1 VSVIGLIA
9 WFAHAL
15 TLTMS
20 VQALG
25 ESTTSRGADG
35 LVAHS
40 GWYSM
45 QKSTHPIG
53 GRVGSPTAM

>member
-1 VSVIGLIA
+1 MIGLIA
-9 WFAHAL
+9 RFAQAL

-20 VQALG
+20 AQALG

-35 LVAHS
+35 LAAQS
-40 GWYSM
+40 GWYST

>member
-1 VSVIGLIA
+1 MSVIGLIA
-9 WFAHAL
+9 WFAQAL

-20 VQALG
+20 AQALG

-35 LVAHS
+35 LVEHS
-40 GWYSM
+40 GLYST
-45 QKSTHPIG
+45 QNSTHPIG

>member
-1 VSVIGLIA
+1 
-9 WFAHAL
+9 
-15 TLTMS
+15 
-20 VQALG
+20 
-25 ESTTSRGADG
+25 